1 VGAGEQ
7 VSRFK
12 VIEADVDQLRQHYKR
27 TIASAHVNPLAGSKT
42 ISVEDLHVTI
52 GEFDIWAGN
61 CQSGMEVCFSEA
73 PDIYA
78 MYLPLAGALELELG
92 GREYLSTPETLL
104 VCDLAHSNSLRFHPN
119 RSHIGIGISRRALTQ
134 QLSEM
139 IDAPVIQDIELL
151 ATASTTSGPGYKLAA
166 MCKLLWTDLVTNLD
180 DAVGS
185 HSNRML
191 IRAIMVTLLE
201 TLPHRYSSL
210 LDRRQSPAVP
220 RHVKRAIEFMVAQV
234 ASPLAIEDIARE
246 AGVSVRG
253 LQMAFQQFKDI
264 TPMTYLRQLRL
275 DGVRRDL
282 TSSMQQDALISD
294 IAKRWGFS
302 HMGRFSAM
310 YVKAFGE
317 IPRQTLNR
325 SRQPNTQDTWSHSL
339 SMGRLK
345 VGDGI

>member
-1 VGAGEQ
+1 VDAGAQ
-7 VSRFK
+7 ISRFK
-12 VIEADVDQLRQHYKR
+12 VIEADVDQLRQHYER
-27 TIASAHVNPLAGSKT
+27 TIASAHVNPLASRKT
-42 ISVEDLHVTI
+42 ISVEDLHFTL

-61 CQSGMEVCFSEA
+61 CLSGMEVCFSKA

-78 MYLPLAGALELELG
+78 MYLPLSGVLEFDLRG
-92 GREYLSTPETLL
+92 QEYLSAPGALL
-104 VCDLAHSNSLRFHPN
+104 ACDLGHSNSLRFQPN
-119 RSHIGIGISRRALTQ
+119 RSHIGIGFSRKALTQ

-151 ATASTTSGPGYKLAA
+151 GTASTTDGPGKKLAA
-166 MCKLLWTDLVTNLD
+166 MCKLLWTDLVTNFE
-180 DAVGS
+180 DAIDS
-185 HSNRML
+185 HSNKML
-191 IRAIMVTLLE
+191 VRAIMVTLLE

-234 ASPLAIEDIARE
+234 ASPLTIEEIARE

-253 LQMAFQQFKDI
+253 LQMAFQQFKDM
-264 TPMTYLRQLRL
+264 TPMTYLRQMRL

-282 TSSMQQDALISD
+282 TSGAQQDVLISEV
-294 IAKRWGFS
+294 AKRWGFA

-310 YVKAFGE
+310 YVNAFGE

-325 SRQPNTQDTWSHSL
+325 SR
-339 SMGRLK
+339 
-345 VGDGI
+345 

>member
-1 VGAGEQ
+1 VDAGAQ

-12 VIEADVDQLRQHYKR
+12 VIEADVDQLRQHYER
-27 TIASAHVNPLAGSKT
+27 TIASAHVNPLASRKT
-42 ISVEDLHVTI
+42 ISVEDLHFTL

-61 CQSGMEVCFSEA
+61 CLSGMEVCFSKA

-78 MYLPLAGALELELG
+78 MYLPLSGVLEFDLRG
-92 GREYLSTPETLL
+92 QEYLSAPGALL
-104 VCDLAHSNSLRFHPN
+104 ACDLGHSNSLRFQPN
-119 RSHIGIGISRRALTQ
+119 RSHIGIGFSRKALTQ

-151 ATASTTSGPGYKLAA
+151 GTASTTDGPGKKLAA
-166 MCKLLWTDLVTNLD
+166 MCKLLWTDLVTNFE
-180 DAVGS
+180 DAIDS
-185 HSNRML
+185 HSNKML
-191 IRAIMVTLLE
+191 VRAIMVTLLE

-234 ASPLAIEDIARE
+234 ASPLTIEEIARE

-253 LQMAFQQFKDI
+253 LQMAFQQFKDM
-264 TPMTYLRQLRL
+264 TPMTYLRQMRL

-282 TSSMQQDALISD
+282 TSGAQQDVLISEV
-294 IAKRWGFS
+294 AKRWGFT

-310 YVKAFGE
+310 YVNAFGE

-325 SRQPNTQDTWSHSL
+325 SR
-339 SMGRLK
+339 
-345 VGDGI
+345 